1 MHTTYLRRVG
11 GSAMIAVPPALLDVL
26 NLNIGE
32 KVGLTI
38 HNGQLMVKPRVKPKY
53 NLEDLLAQCDPDAEL
68 TQEDQ
73 QWVDAGPVGRE
84 II

>member
-26 NLNIGE
+26 NLSIGE
-32 KVGLTI
+32 KVGLAI
-38 HNGQLMVKPRVKPKY
+38 HNGQLLVKPRVKPKY
-53 NLEDLLAQCDPDAEL
+53 KLEDLLAQCDPNAEL
-68 TQEDQ
+68 TQEDK
-73 QWVDAGPVGRE
+73 QWVDSGPVGRE